1 MGFQFPKWLKTQN
14 NLSHIDISN
23 SGISQSIPTWFK
35 NFSTHLSLVNISN
48 NQINGPIAINDYSAT
63 RVLEIVDLSSNHFY
77 GSVPN
82 SLFKVGAL
90 FLSKNNF
97 SSLSYICNVSD
108 EYYLR
113 ILDISDN
120 QLTGELPNCFLKLKD
135 LRALILSN
143 NKLSGEIPGFIG
155 QLLAFPIGFFLIILF
170 KKAKKRLF
178 KTRQVQQTNQA
189 SKNGDILSIWNY
201 DGKIAFEDIIKA
213 TEDFDIRYCIGTGGY
228 GSVYRAQL
236 PSGKIVALKKLH
248 NSEAEKLSF
257 RKSFENE
264 VETLTKIRHRNIIRL
279 YGFCLSKQSMF
290 LIYEYMERGSLF
302 SVLSNDLE
310 VVELDWCKRINIIK
324 GIACALSYM
333 HYDCTPPIVH
343 RDITTTN
350 ILLNSEFEA
359 FVSDY
364 GTARLLDPDSSNQ
377 TMIS

>member
-1 MGFQFPKWLKTQN
+1 MV
-14 NLSHIDISN
+14 I
-23 SGISQSIPTWFK
+23 
-35 NFSTHLSLVNISN
+35 
-48 NQINGPIAINDYSAT
+48 
-63 RVLEIVDLSSNHFY
+63 VL
-77 GSVPN
+77 
-82 SLFKVGAL
+82 A
-90 FLSKNNF
+90 
-97 SSLSYICNVSD
+97 
-108 EYYLR
+108 
-113 ILDISDN
+113 
-120 QLTGELPNCFLKLKD
+120 
-135 LRALILSN
+135 
-143 NKLSGEIPGFIG
+143 
-155 QLLAFPIGFFLIILF
+155 LAFSIGFFLIILF

-178 KTRQVQQTNQA
+178 KTRQVQQTNEA

-257 RKSFENE
+257 KKSFENE

-279 YGFCLSKQSMF
+279 
-290 LIYEYMERGSLF
+290 
-302 SVLSNDLE
+302 VLSNDLE
-310 VVELDWCKRINIIK
+310 AVELDWCKRINIIK

-377 TMIS
+377 TMIAGTYGYIAPEFAYTMVITEKCDVYSFGVVVLEILMGVISEVFFSKLSSSMNGRLIWHFAPTTLLSLDTTIYVWRATISDPIHAIV